1 MSAIPEFV
9 LYIATSIDGYIASTD
24 GGVDW
29 LNEIAADDESIGYES
44 FYSTIDA
51 LIMGATTYEQVLGF
65 GPWPYAGKP
74 TYVLTHRNLSSDR
87 PDIAFKH
94 NFEAVIAA
102 VERQGFCRI
111 WVVGGGRVASEFMN
125 RSLISEVILTIAPII
140 LGDGIS
146 LYQDIA
152 TQKLQLIN
160 MRSLS
165 AGLAELHYR
174 LP

>member
-1 MSAIPEFV
+1 
-9 LYIATSIDGYIASTD
+9 
-24 GGVDW
+24 
-29 LNEIAADDESIGYES
+29 
-44 FYSTIDA
+44 
-51 LIMGATTYEQVLGF
+51 
-65 GPWPYAGKP
+65 
-74 TYVLTHRNLSSDR
+74 

-94 NFEAVIAA
+94 NFEAAIAA

-140 LGDGIS
+140 LGGGIS
-146 LYQDIA
+146 LYQDVA

-160 MRSLS
+160 TRSLS

-174 LP
+174 IP